1 MSTPPDESADNFAL
15 AEKIA
20 HVRPLGGLKDKVRPG
35 HTALVVIDVQNDF
48 CAPGGMMDHE
58 GFDLGPAQD
67 MAGRLPNLLSAARAA
82 GVLVIFVKNVYS
94 SEHNFYLSDAW
105 LEQAARVREG
115 SYTSRAVCK
124 EGSWEGDFYGD
135 VRPQP
140 GDPIVRKH
148 RFNAFTNS
156 DLETILRAHGIRT
169 MVFTG
174 VATNVCVET
183 TAREG
188 FMRDYY
194 VVFTSDGTATYS
206 DEDHQATLRNIERY
220 FGQVAPV
227 AELQAIWMANE

>member
-1 MSTPPDESADNFAL
+1 MSTSSDDTADDFAL
-15 AEKIA
+15 AGRIA
-20 HVRPLGGLKDKVRPG
+20 HVQPLGGLKDKVQPA

-48 CAPGGMMDHE
+48 CAPGGMMDQE
-58 GFDLGPAQD
+58 GLDLSRVQD
-67 MAGRLPNLLSAARAA
+67 MAERLPALLSAARAA

-94 SEHNFYLSDAW
+94 TEHNFYLSDTW
-105 LEQAARVREG
+105 LEQASRARGG
-115 SYTSRAVCK
+115 SYTRREVCK
-124 EGSWEGDFYGD
+124 EGSWEGDFFAD
-135 VRPQP
+135 VRPEP

-148 RFNAFTNS
+148 RFNAFTNT
-156 DLETILRAHGIRT
+156 DLDTILRAHGIRT

-194 VVFTSDGTATYS
+194 VVFTSDGTATYA
-206 DEDHQATLRNIERY
+206 DEDHEATLRNIDRF

-227 AELQAIWMANE
+227 GDLQAIWMANQ